1 MCITTIKEVHTVRYF
16 VELVRLVSPTLG
28 VYYSV
33 LTRHLGRNGRWY
45 NSQFY
50 EWTELTAERG
60 FNRAVCKAR
69 KITTW

>member
-1 MCITTIKEVHTVRYF
+1 MCITTLKEISTNRYF
-16 VELVRLVSPTLG
+16 VELVRLVNPTLG
-28 VYYSV
+28 TYYSIH
-33 LTRHLGRNGRWY
+33 TRRLGRNGHWY

-69 KITTW
+69 KNTTW